1 MPDPRNRPDD
11 RPNTTSLPLIEQL
24 QALEGEE
31 MPADQDAVLSPEE
44 IEQKP
49 EMTDT
54 ELYLGELETGVD
66 AGRGDRPGDV
76 ESLEGLADRDLR
88 DGETDDPYVA
98 SDEGLTYVAPSDP
111 PFVVSDDRQG
121 IDIAAGTGASSLEEP
136 YDEDHAG
143 ELLSVESD
151 LTARIREALENDAA
165 TSGLADRIRIATIGG
180 TVVLRGTVDTL
191 DDGDALV
198 EVVSRVSGVDEVRDE
213 TDFPGL

>member
-31 MPADQDAVLSPEE
+31 MPADQDAVLSPDE
-44 IEQKP
+44 IEHEP
-49 EMTDT
+49 DMTDT
-54 ELYLGELETGVD
+54 ERYLGEPER
-66 AGRGDRPGDV
+66 RGGGDFGGDDDV
-76 ESLEGLADRDLR
+76 KSLEGLADRDLR
-88 DGETDDPYVA
+88 EGETDDPYVA
-98 SDEGLTYVAPSDP
+98 SDEGLTYVPPTDP
-111 PFVVSDDRQG
+111 PIIVSDDRQG
-121 IDIAAGTGASSLEEP
+121 IEIAAGTGSSSLDEP
-136 YDEDHAG
+136 YDEDHEG

-198 EVVSRVSGVDEVRDE
+198 EVASRVSGVDEVRDE

>member
-31 MPADQDAVLSPEE
+31 MPADQDAVLSPDE
-44 IEQKP
+44 IEHEP

-54 ELYLGELETGVD
+54 ERYLGEPE
-66 AGRGDRPGDV
+66 RGGGGDFGGGDDV
-76 ESLEGLADRDLR
+76 KSLEGLADRDLR
-88 DGETDDPYVA
+88 EGETDDPYVA
-98 SDEGLTYVAPSDP
+98 SDEGLTYVPPTDP
-111 PFVVSDDRQG
+111 PIIVSDDRQG
-121 IDIAAGTGASSLEEP
+121 IEIGAGTGSSSLDEP
-136 YDEDHAG
+136 YDEDHEG

-151 LTARIREALENDAA
+151 LTARVREALENDAA

-180 TVVLRGTVDTL
+180 AVVLRGTVDTL

-198 EVVSRVSGVDEVRDE
+198 EVASRVSGVDEVRDE